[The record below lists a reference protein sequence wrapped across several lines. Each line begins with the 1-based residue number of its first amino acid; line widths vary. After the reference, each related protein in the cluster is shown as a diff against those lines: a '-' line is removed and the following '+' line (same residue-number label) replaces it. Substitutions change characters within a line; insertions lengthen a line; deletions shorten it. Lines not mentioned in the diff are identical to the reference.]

1 MIMPNDSLITALQAL
16 REDYSQRQKATTS
29 LIATLKG
36 KSSAFGK
43 IQQALGDYSVT
54 NPDGNNAA
62 LIQVQQAIGTAQEN
76 VNPLTATLGREAKT
90 LAAFTG
96 ALKGAIVALSSD
108 PVDVV
113 RLSHP
118 VDALKGSDIQD
129 ERLAQALPELTR
141 ELEEAQQALGAVFG
155 GALREA
161 FATQGIEVSGNPPK
175 FEVGRFEIAANFL
188 TRSASISYGKEVVVK
203 RVSLSVDAILKAY
216 QTAAKSITRRNEN
229 ADAWMGQFYAA
240 WESAR
245 ARRNTEDKRANIVD
259 CYFEMVLLRQ
269 PKTFF
274 SAPAKNNFAEYT
286 RPQFAYDLFEIATRP
301 QRAYKNLVVFAHA
314 ATRSQT
320 DSSTRSMW
328 VVEGQGPHDG
338 RYIGDIVFDK
348 NE

>member
-1 MIMPNDSLITALQAL
+1 MPNESLIAALQAL
-16 REDYSQRQKATTS
+16 REEYGQKQKATHG
-29 LIATLKG
+29 LIAVLKG

-43 IQQALGDYSVT
+43 IQQALSDYST
-54 NPDGNNAA
+54 RNPLANDA
-62 LIQVQQAIGTAQEN
+62 LVQVQQSFTSAQDN
-76 VNPLTATLGREAKT
+76 VNPLTTTLAREAKS
-90 LAAFTG
+90 LAIFTG
-96 ALKGAIVALSSD
+96 ALKGAIAALSSD

-118 VDALKGSDIQD
+118 VEALKTTDIQD
-129 ERLAQALPELTR
+129 QRLFELLPELTR
-141 ELEEAQQALGAVFG
+141 ELEDAQQALGAVFG
-155 GALREA
+155 TALREA
-161 FATQGIEVSGNPPK
+161 FDAQGIEVTGNPPK
-175 FEVGRFEIAANFL
+175 FEVGRFEISANFI
-188 TRSASISYGKEVVVK
+188 TRSASISYGTELVVK
-203 RVSLSVDAILKAY
+203 RVPLSVDTILKVY
-216 QTAAKSITRRNEN
+216 QTAANSITGRDEN
-229 ADAWMGQFYAA
+229 ADNWMAQFYSA

-245 ARRNTEDKRANIVD
+245 TKRNTPDKRANIVD

-286 RPQFAYDLFEIATRP
+286 RPQFAYDLFEIAIRP
-301 QRAYKNLVVFAHA
+301 QRAHKGQVVFAHG

-328 VVEGQGPHDG
+328 IVEGLGPHDG